1 MIAPPYPVLDLL
13 RERRQEVGID
23 TMSSLLGCRRRLVR
37 RGALIGAGLV
47 GGMALLCGALTLR
60 HQAIREA
67 LARLAPME
75 AEVKALSE
83 QNGQREAA
91 VGKRSATN
99 RELASALTTARTSS
113 ALLTEL
119 QLRTPVGI
127 RLSSAVVQGPS
138 LVLKGQSID
147 PQAFGRINA
156 LQLELKRSPLLEGNA
171 IRLVKS
177 ERMAQAPA
185 APTAPGQAAVAGGVP
200 VSFEIQGPFAPLE
213 GQRQLAVLRQLG
225 SEGMARRLQLLQS
238 EGLLQ

>member
-119 QLRTPVGI
+119 QLRTPDGV
-127 RLSSAVVQGPS
+127 RLSSAVVTGPS
-138 LVLKGQSID
+138 LVLKGQSLD
-147 PQAFGRINA
+147 PQAFTRINA
-156 LQLELKRSPLLEGNA
+156 LQLELKRSPLLDPQG
-171 IRLVKS
+171 ITLVKS
-177 ERMAQAPA
+177 ERTQAATDGQAP
-185 APTAPGQAAVAGGVP
+185 GLVP
-200 VSFEIQGPFAPLE
+200 VNFEINGPFAVLA

-238 EGLLQ
+238 EGLLP